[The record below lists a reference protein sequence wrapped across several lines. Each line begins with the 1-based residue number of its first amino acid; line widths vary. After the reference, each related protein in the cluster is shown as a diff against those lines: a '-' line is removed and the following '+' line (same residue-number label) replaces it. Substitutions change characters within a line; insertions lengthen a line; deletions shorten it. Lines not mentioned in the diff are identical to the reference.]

1 MARGGRRTP
10 ANPAPVSGPGAL
22 SRRTDGGAGQPI
34 RVAPGG
40 AYGARQAS
48 VALQQAA
55 PLQAGPPRPTGQGT
69 VAPAGLPMPNVFA
82 PTNRPAE
89 PPTAGATARRDRVL
103 PQDSNALLRVIY
115 NVYPHPEIAR
125 LIEYWDVP

>member
-10 ANPAPVSGPGAL
+10 TNPAPVSGPGAL
-22 SRRTDGGAGQPI
+22 SERTDGGPGQPI

-40 AYGARQAS
+40 AYGSRQA
-48 VALQQAA
+48 LEQQQAA
-55 PLQAGPPRPTGQGT
+55 APLAAGPPAPGVGGGAPGGPPPSNIFGPSQRPDESPFAGGQDQQMT
-69 VAPAGLPMPNVFA
+69 L
-82 PTNRPAE
+82 
-89 PPTAGATARRDRVL
+89 L

-115 NVYPHPEIAR
+115 NVYPHPELAR